1 MDPEPPERRGL
12 SLLGDI
18 EVTDVLL
25 AVLAIISLMLAA
37 YMEHQDVLM
46 GVVTG

>member
-1 MDPEPPERRGL
+1 M
-12 SLLGDI
+12 
-18 EVTDVLL
+18 DVLL
-25 AVLAIISLMLAA
+25 AVLAVLGVLLAA

>member
-1 MDPEPPERRGL
+1 MTISFL
-12 SLLGDI
+12 
-18 EVTDVLL
+18 DVLL
-25 AVLAIISLMLAA
+25 IALVVAGLLLAA